1 MTDYL
6 TDAKNDIKTYLDTHP
21 IPTYFYRCFLGE
33 LVKIWGVLPLFPD
46 DDYSRTEPTIWF
58 LDGVSGTG
66 GWCKAFE
73 AACSECGIM
82 DIHDDY
88 SKMDWVHSGIFN
100 EYICEKM
107 LNVIFTN
114 TPQ

>member
-1 MTDYL
+1 MADYL
-6 TDAKNDIKTYLDTHP
+6 LDAHNGIKTYFENHY
-21 IPTYFYRCFLGE
+21 IPTYFYKCFLGE
-33 LVKIWGVLPLFPD
+33 LVKIWGIRPLLPD
-46 DDYSRTEPTIWF
+46 DDYSHTEQIILF
-58 LDGVSGTG
+58 LDGVGGTG
-66 GWCKAFE
+66 GWYKAFE

-88 SKMDWVHSGIFN
+88 SKMDWVRSDIFDG
-100 EYICEKM
+100 YIADKM